1 VFPQLSRKQKRVLDE
16 GMKEPKEPSISELA
30 AKCGIKPKEMAQEE
44 FGSENFSTA
53 WKILK
58 NCEECRIAYRLRK
71 KK

>member
-1 VFPQLSRKQKRVLDE
+1 MTTKEIELCPKCKVNRDLVF
-16 GMKEPKEPSISELA
+16 
-30 AKCGIKPKEMAQEE
+30 EMAQEE